1 MSTNNIA
8 SQLLQGSRNIDR
20 MREEI
25 KQLVSMVLGS
35 LRNDMVKHDPIIDV
49 NWKFNFGDNE
59 WQVTRVSGPLCHLKV
74 LFVVWHGLKK
84 DFIYTSDENFREPFS
99 SDNVQRVHE
108 GLSVLVTG
116 ILEQYPFAKDG
127 LNHFFEA
134 AKVTF

>member
-84 DFIYTSDENFREPFS
+84 DLSIPLMKTSGNRLVQIMFNGCTKACPFW
-99 SDNVQRVHE
+99 
-108 GLSVLVTG
+108 L
-116 ILEQYPFAKDG
+116 LEY
-127 LNHFFEA
+127 
-134 AKVTF
+134 